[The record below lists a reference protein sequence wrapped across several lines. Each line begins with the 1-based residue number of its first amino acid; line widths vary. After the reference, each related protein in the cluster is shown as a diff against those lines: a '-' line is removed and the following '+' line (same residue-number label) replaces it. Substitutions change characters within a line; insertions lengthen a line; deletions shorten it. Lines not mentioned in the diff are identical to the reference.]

1 MTLFFGL
8 NPSLQHRRWYVPGSS
23 HSDHPPP
30 ECSRTSPSPKHP
42 IWKHVGQPPWFLKIW
57 LNMLQDALLPGTHR
71 MWSNWRK
78 FMSKQTT
85 HVKHLWWAA
94 PHAAGAKFFRKAG
107 DKTQPCSS
115 WAHLPTEH
123 LPFLHSGAFLR
134 YLILQYTVLLLETHT
149 EQFLKTPGHLSSET
163 QQQKKMTPRRHCKKK
178 ASTILKKNKVML
190 LIKEQTSMN
199 NHNHILWPYNSFY
212 LFLSQTSEEYE
223 WTSESFTWEQLKL
236 ARRENMQPRIDL

>member
-123 LPFLHSGAFLR
+123 LPFL
-134 YLILQYTVLLLETHT
+134 QVLFFITLSCSTLCCYWKHT
-149 EQFLKTPGHLSSET
+149 Q
-163 QQQKKMTPRRHCKKK
+163 
-178 ASTILKKNKVML
+178 
-190 LIKEQTSMN
+190 
-199 NHNHILWPYNSFY
+199 NSFSKRQGIY
-212 LFLSQTSEEYE
+212 LQKRSSKRKWHHVDTVKRKHPLY
-223 WTSESFTWEQLKL
+223 
-236 ARRENMQPRIDL
+236 